1 MVIRVKTQK
10 KKRTMNKKAYITP
23 AMTVVR
29 MTTTPMMQTF
39 SGQGTDGV
47 KTKSEEDNSDEPN
60 RSRRRNV
67 WDDEEEDF

>member
-47 KTKSEEDNSDEPN
+47 KTKGDADESNDPN

-67 WDDEEEDF
+67 WDEEEDE